1 MRKFWVVILAA
12 LALVYGGW
20 TYWESRTGEEGDGP
34 PATAAVTRGTVT
46 RSVLATGV
54 IEAENLLSVGAR
66 VSGQIQT
73 LAVAVGQDVNAG
85 DLIAQID
92 DLDQK
97 NEVLRAKAE
106 LQRIEAQIAAKNAS
120 IREADLGLNRKRQLS
135 DKNLTTADDLEAA
148 EAGLAVAR
156 ADLAAL
162 EAQRAAAEISVGS
175 AELALERTRIVAPA
189 AGTVVAVVAEEGQ
202 TVNAV
207 QSTPTIVK
215 IANLDRMVVKADV
228 SEADVVR
235 VMPGQRVSF
244 TLMGEPDLRYDATL
258 RAIQPAPASIR
269 DSDTI
274 DTEEP
279 VYYQALFDVENPD
292 RKLRIGMTAQV
303 SVLLA
308 EAENVLTVPSA
319 ALGEQ
324 AEDGTYPV
332 EVWNEATQ
340 TREARAVSVGLND
353 TVTAE
358 ITGGLSEGEL
368 VVTDRAS
375 ATSAATVT
383 MRRPPGSGI

>member
-1 MRKFWVVILAA
+1 MIPSRGRDLRIRSEGRLAQIRQANISVDTARVNLGYTRIMAPIDGVVI
-12 LALVYGGW
+12 
-20 TYWESRTGEEGDGP
+20 
-34 PATAAVTRGTVT
+34 
-46 RSVLATGV
+46 
-54 IEAENLLSVGAR
+54 
-66 VSGQIQT
+66 
-73 LAVAVGQDVNAG
+73 
-85 DLIAQID
+85 
-92 DLDQK
+92 
-97 NEVLRAKAE
+97 
-106 LQRIEAQIAAKNAS
+106 
-120 IREADLGLNRKRQLS
+120 
-135 DKNLTTADDLEAA
+135 
-148 EAGLAVAR
+148 
-156 ADLAAL
+156 
-162 EAQRAAAEISVGS
+162 
-175 AELALERTRIVAPA
+175 
-189 AGTVVAVVAEEGQ
+189 AVVAEEGR
-202 TVNAV
+202 TVNAM
-207 QSTPTIVK
+207 QSAPTIIK
-215 IANLDRMVVKADV
+215 LAKLDKVQIKAEI